1 LGVFLHREAR
11 DSYWFLTGISF
22 DFFSI
27 STRALRI
34 ARRAAHGFSKQFW

>member
-22 DFFSI
+22 DFFSNF
-27 STRALRI
+27 
-34 ARRAAHGFSKQFW
+34 HKGFEDC

>member
-22 DFFSI
+22 DFF
-27 STRALRI
+27 
-34 ARRAAHGFSKQFW
+34 FQFPQGL